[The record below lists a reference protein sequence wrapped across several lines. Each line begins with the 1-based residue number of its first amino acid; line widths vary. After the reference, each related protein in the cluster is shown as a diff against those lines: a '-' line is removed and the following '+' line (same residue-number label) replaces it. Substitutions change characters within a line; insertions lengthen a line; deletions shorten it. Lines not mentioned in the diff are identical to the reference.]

1 MASKPDSTLLYR
13 ADLSAQEAAF
23 HGELLAAI
31 QRVLRSGRYVLGPEG
46 ERFEREFARYLGIA
60 EAIGVGS
67 GTDALILAL
76 ESIGLEPGDEVITTP
91 FTAIPTVS
99 AIVRA
104 GATPRFVDI
113 DPRTLLM
120 RVDLI
125 EAAVGPRTKAIMPVH
140 IFGAVV
146 PMSDVL
152 EIARSRGLAVIE
164 DAAQAHGS
172 SSRGRRAGT
181 FGDLGCFSF
190 YPTKNLG
197 GYGDGGMIVTDNPA
211 RAAELRR
218 RRNYGKTHADYSVS
232 DGVNTRLDELQAAM
246 LSVKLPHLD
255 EMNARRAAAAVR
267 YRDGLAGTPIEFL
280 EVPDGCV
287 SNHHVLTVRVPERR
301 DALRAHL
308 ESAGVQSTVFYPV
321 PLYDQE
327 AFRRFRAPGGEP
339 CPETARACRQV
350 LSIPLF
356 PEMHTSDIDRVVAA
370 IREFFHA
377 GRRA

>member
-113 DPRTLLM
+113 DSRTLLM

-146 PMSDVL
+146 PMSDML

>member
-1 MASKPDSTLLYR
+1 
-13 ADLSAQEAAF
+13 
-23 HGELLAAI
+23 
-31 QRVLRSGRYVLGPEG
+31 
-46 ERFEREFARYLGIA
+46 
-60 EAIGVGS
+60 
-67 GTDALILAL
+67 
-76 ESIGLEPGDEVITTP
+76 
-91 FTAIPTVS
+91 
-99 AIVRA
+99 
-104 GATPRFVDI
+104 
-113 DPRTLLM
+113 
-120 RVDLI
+120 
-125 EAAVGPRTKAIMPVH
+125 
-140 IFGAVV
+140 
-146 PMSDVL
+146 
-152 EIARSRGLAVIE
+152 
-164 DAAQAHGS
+164 
-172 SSRGRRAGT
+172 
-181 FGDLGCFSF
+181 
-190 YPTKNLG
+190 
-197 GYGDGGMIVTDNPA
+197 MIVTDNPA

>member
-113 DPRTLLM
+113 DSRTLLM

-146 PMSDVL
+146 PMSDML

-280 EVPDGCV
+280 EVQDGCV

>member
-46 ERFEREFARYLGIA
+46 ERCERDSPRYLGIA

-113 DPRTLLM
+113 DSRTLLM

>member
-113 DPRTLLM
+113 DSRTLLM

>member
-197 GYGDGGMIVTDNPA
+197 GYGDGGMIVTDSPA

>member
-46 ERFEREFARYLGIA
+46 EWFERAFARYLGIA

-113 DPRTLLM
+113 DSRTLLM

-146 PMSDVL
+146 PMSDML